1 MDIEEIKKW
10 YMEALS
16 KYVEF
21 SGRSRRK
28 ELWTFVLVNFV
39 ISIILS
45 VLDSIMGMGIG
56 FIGTLFSLAIIL
68 PSIAVGV
75 RRLHDI
81 GKEGWWL
88 LIGLIPVIGWIV
100 LIYFYVQDSE
110 PGANAYGANP
120 KGI

>member
-16 KYVEF
+16 KYLEF
-21 SGRSRRK
+21 SGRARRK

-39 ISIILS
+39 ISISLS
-45 VLDSIMGMGIG
+45 VLDSIIGMGIG
-56 FIGTLFSLAIIL
+56 FIGTLFGLAMII
-68 PSIAVGV
+68 PSISVGV

-81 GKEGWWL
+81 GKEGLWIL
-88 LIGLIPVIGWIV
+88 VGLIPFIGWIV

-110 PGANAYGANP
+110 PGANAFGSNP

>member
-1 MDIEEIKKW
+1 MDFEEIKKW
-10 YMEALS
+10 YMEALN

-28 ELWTFVLVNFV
+28 ELWTFVLVNLV
-39 ISIILS
+39 ISISLS
-45 VLDSIMGMGIG
+45 VLDAIIGMGIG
-56 FIGTLFSLAIIL
+56 FIGTLFSLAIFL

-88 LIGLIPVIGWIV
+88 LVGLIPLIGWIV

-110 PGANAYGANP
+110 PGSNVYGANP
-120 KGI
+120 KGL

>member
-1 MDIEEIKKW
+1 MDVEAIKKW
-10 YMEALS
+10 YMEALG

-21 SGRSRRK
+21 EGRARRT
-28 ELWTFVLVNFV
+28 ELWTFYLVNFA

-45 VLDSIMGMGIG
+45 VLDAIVGMGIG
-56 FIGTLFSLAIIL
+56 FIGTLFSLAILL

-81 GKEGWWL
+81 GKQ
-88 LIGLIPVIGWIV
+88 GLWILVGFIPIIGWIV
-100 LIYFYVQDSE
+100 LIYFYVQDSQ
-110 PGANAYGANP
+110 PGANEYGPNP

>member
-16 KYVEF
+16 KYIEF

-45 VLDSIMGMGIG
+45 VLDGIIGMGIG
-56 FIGTLFSLAIIL
+56 FIGTLFSLAIII

-81 GKEGWWL
+81 GKEGLWIL
-88 LIGLIPVIGWIV
+88 VGLIPIIGWIV
-100 LIYFYVQDSE
+100 LIYFYVQESE
-110 PGANAYGANP
+110 PGTNAYGANP
-120 KGI
+120 KGL

>member
-21 SGRSRRK
+21 EGRSRRT
-28 ELWTFVLVNFV
+28 ELWTFYLVNFV
-39 ISIILS
+39 ISVILS
-45 VLDSIMGMGIG
+45 VLDSIVGMGIG
-56 FIGTLFSLAIIL
+56 FIGTLFSLAILL

-110 PGANAYGANP
+110 PGANVYGANP
-120 KGI
+120 KGL